1 MAVRFKV
8 AKSFTQKLI
17 KRYQDEGTIEP
28 LPNNGGPT
36 AKLAGQEEVIE
47 KLIKEKPDYTL
58 QQLCDRVKEKTGI
71 SVSISTMCI
80 QLKRLNLTTK
90 KNF

>member
-1 MAVRFKV
+1 M
-8 AKSFTQKLI
+8 
-17 KRYQDEGTIEP
+17 
-28 LPNNGGPT
+28 PNNGGPT
-36 AKLAGQEEVIE
+36 AKLAGQEEIE

-80 QLKRLNLTTK
+80 QLKRLSLTTK

>member
-1 MAVRFKV
+1 M
-8 AKSFTQKLI
+8 
-17 KRYQDEGTIEP
+17 
-28 LPNNGGPT
+28 PNNGEPT

-80 QLKRLNLTTK
+80 QLKRLSLTTK